1 MKRTSVRTRKLPKP
15 PIAWRERE
23 YEALQLSPDP
33 FADRVTEEIYDVDDE
48 HAEVDVILHRIE
60 HDLT

>member
-1 MKRTSVRTRKLPKP
+1 MKRTSIRTRKPSKP
-15 PIAWRERE
+15 PVAWREQE

-33 FADRVTEEIYDVDDE
+33 FEDRVSEDIYDVEDE
-48 HAEVDVILHRIE
+48 HAEVDVIMHRRE

>member
-1 MKRTSVRTRKLPKP
+1 MKRTSVRTRKTPKP
-15 PIAWRERE
+15 PVAWRERE

-33 FADRVTEEIYDVDDE
+33 FADRVTEEIYDAEDE
-48 HAEVDVILHRIE
+48 HAEVEVIQYRIE